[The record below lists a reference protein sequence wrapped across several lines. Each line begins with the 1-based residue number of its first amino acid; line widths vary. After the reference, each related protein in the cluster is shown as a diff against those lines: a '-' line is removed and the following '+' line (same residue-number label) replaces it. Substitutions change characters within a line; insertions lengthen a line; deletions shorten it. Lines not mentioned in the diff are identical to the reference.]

1 MLLNLQI
8 CLLVLLLLVT
18 INFFTNYLTIK
29 LVLPTLKV
37 ESEELLV
44 SVLIPARNEANNITD
59 CLISLQNQT
68 YSNLEIL
75 VLDDESTDDTSKQVA
90 KLAETDKRIKLI
102 TGQKLPKGWV
112 GKSWACHQLSDVA
125 NGDWLL
131 FTDADTRYTPTAIS
145 ASVVF
150 ATKEK
155 ADLLS
160 LLPKQLAPTTSTQ
173 IMMPLLYFI
182 FYTLFPGFFLS
193 RTKTE
198 SISAAIGQFLLFNR
212 SAYQAINGHKSVAS
226 SIVEDL
232 DLAKAVKK
240 ANKKLVVADGTLL
253 LSCQMYQ
260 TLSEL
265 WKGFTKNFF
274 ASFSYSII
282 KLIGFIIF
290 NLIIYI
296 WPFIALL
303 IATKTVLFITIFQI
317 LLVYLL
323 RIILLKRHSYR
334 IYSVLLHPVAIIV
347 MLAISCNSIYS
358 IISGRGVVWKD
369 RNYQQ
374 N

>member
-8 CLLVLLLLVT
+8 CLLVLLLLIT
-18 INFFTNYLTIK
+18 INFFTNFFAIK
-29 LVLPTLKV
+29 LVLPTLKL
-37 ESEELLV
+37 ESQEALV

-102 TGQKLPKGWV
+102 AGQNLPKGWV
-112 GKSWACHQLSDVA
+112 GKSWACHQLSDIA
-125 NGDWLL
+125 TGDWLL
-131 FTDADTRYTPTAIS
+131 FTDADTRYKTTAIS
-145 ASVVF
+145 ASVAF
-150 ATKEK
+150 ATREH

-160 LLPKQLAPTTSTQ
+160 LLPKQLAPTTNTQ

-182 FYTLFPGFFLS
+182 FYTLFPGFLLS
-193 RTKTE
+193 KTKTE

-212 SAYQAINGHKSVAS
+212 STYQAINGHKSVAS

-232 DLAKAVKK
+232 DLAKVVKK
-240 ANKKLVVADGTLL
+240 ANKKLVVADGALL

-303 IATKTVLFITIFQI
+303 ITTKLVFFITIFQI

-323 RIILLKRHSYR
+323 RVILLKRHSYP
-334 IYSVLLHPVAIIV
+334 IFSVLLHPVAIIV

-358 IISGRGVVWKD
+358 IISGRGVTWKG